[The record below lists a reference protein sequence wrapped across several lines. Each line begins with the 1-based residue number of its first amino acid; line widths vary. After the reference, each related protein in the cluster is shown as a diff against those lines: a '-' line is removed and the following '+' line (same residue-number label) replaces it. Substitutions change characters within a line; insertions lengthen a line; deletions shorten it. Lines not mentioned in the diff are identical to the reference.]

1 MRTPGLRTPLL
12 LFGVQDDDVMVARS
26 VDAAIRH
33 LRSHRLQ
40 RASPRGVEDF
50 EVFDFDGRPVLL
62 DQDLGGGYRVLDP
75 WEYLDLRMRRLLR
88 RHGGALPTE
97 DTRQTGPGE
106 EPESLGELPEAVVR
120 ALVDYLDG
128 RTDLTTIVTVLADA
142 AVRTH
147 SGSALHNL
155 CHRLHVCS

>member
-12 LFGVQDDDVMVARS
+12 LFGVRDEDVMVAGS

-40 RASPRGVEDF
+40 RASPRDVEDF
-50 EVFDFDGRPVLL
+50 ELFDFDGRPVLL
-62 DQDLGGGYRVLDP
+62 DPDLGGGYRVLDP
-75 WEYLDLRMRRLLR
+75 WAYLDLRLRRLLR

-97 DTRQTGPGE
+97 DTGQRRSVE
-106 EPESLGELPEAVVR
+106 APESLGELPEPVVR

-128 RTDLTTIVTVLADA
+128 RTDLTTIVTVLAGA
-142 AVRTH
+142 AVRSH